1 MTFLEVCNIRECLP
15 FKGPAHEAF
24 VNPPP
29 PPNLESS
36 GKGESQEHPL
46 TNEDFRK
53 LMMTPRSSSATPNI
67 SISATKLETA
77 SKLLFSDQ
85 LNLENR
91 KQKKTYYAQ
100 LKKQEENMLAELA
113 KKYRDRAKERRDGK
127 VEDGQG
133 GGGGGGGGSGGGGG
147 GGGGGSGG
155 GGGGGGGPGG
165 GADMESLGATAG
177 IRLGID
183 AAERRRQM
191 IQNSK
196 FLGGDMEHTHLVKG
210 LDYALLQKV
219 RSEITHKES
228 EDFELEEAL
237 KDSNPKDKEE
247 EPEEQILFRTRHARS
262 IHRQLFKNKFP
273 ERNDNFL
280 PGRMAY
286 IIELDDDF
294 AESDIPTTLMRS
306 KTDCPHMESQT
317 TLTTNDIVINKLT
330 QILSYLRS
338 GIRNNKKLKKKDKGK
353 LRDDD
358 DKIMKT
364 GNENI
369 SIYDDIGEYN
379 PSSRNRDSRENRD
392 KDKSKDRHKSYFDNP
407 NDYDKLCP
415 SLSNYHHPIPA
426 DMPRFDARLLACY
439 TSSRPW
445 GGQVAK
451 VDALQFDFEMNYVF
465 LRCDIF
471 FLTHGPTDQNYVF
484 YFENHQAP
492 ETADAVEDSDD
503 EVDYSKMDMGNKK
516 GPIGRWDFDTQEEY
530 SDYMSNKEALP
541 KAAFQYGVKMADGR
555 KTRRAGTG
563 KKDEKAELD
572 REWQKISQQVGCYG
586 SPFFP
591 VLCLSRT
598 IGIAHSRPFLDIM
611 VPRCLRHPTKSLDI
625 DQELNS
631 VDLIVTNLRKK
642 AAVVSG
648 AAIKTDDAAAL
659 SDDDAALSDIDA
671 ALSDAE
677 AALSDDDLA
686 LPDDEMVDDEDIDD
700 EEIDDEDDVDAAID
714 TELEGSAEA
723 AIDAEMEGSGA
734 AAAVDIFFENVE
746 GVEL

>member
-407 NDYDKLCP
+407 NDYDV
-415 SLSNYHHPIPA
+415 N
-426 DMPRFDARLLACY
+426 MPRFDARLLACY

-451 VDALQFDFEMNYVF
+451 VD
-465 LRCDIF
+465 
-471 FLTHGPTDQNYVF
+471 
-484 YFENHQAP
+484 
-492 ETADAVEDSDD
+492 
-503 EVDYSKMDMGNKK
+503 
-516 GPIGRWDFDTQEEY
+516 
-530 SDYMSNKEALP
+530 
-541 KAAFQYGVKMADGR
+541 
-555 KTRRAGTG
+555 G
-563 KKDEKAELD
+563 KKKLN
-572 REWQKISQQVGCYG
+572 WPSQGQYHKNIP
-586 SPFFP
+586 SLEFDKK
-591 VLCLSRT
+591 RK
-598 IGIAHSRPFLDIM
+598 M
-611 VPRCLRHPTKSLDI
+611 KRH
-625 DQELNS
+625 
-631 VDLIVTNLRKK
+631 
-642 AAVVSG
+642 
-648 AAIKTDDAAAL
+648 
-659 SDDDAALSDIDA
+659 
-671 ALSDAE
+671 
-677 AALSDDDLA
+677 
-686 LPDDEMVDDEDIDD
+686 
-700 EEIDDEDDVDAAID
+700 
-714 TELEGSAEA
+714 
-723 AIDAEMEGSGA
+723 
-734 AAAVDIFFENVE
+734 
-746 GVEL
+746 

>member
-426 DMPRFDARLLACY
+426 DMPRHSTHHHSNSSSEPVKTTGSKKTKGMNLGGDSYAECY
-439 TSSRPW
+439 P
-445 GGQVAK
+445 G
-451 VDALQFDFEMNYVF
+451 
-465 LRCDIF
+465 
-471 FLTHGPTDQNYVF
+471 
-484 YFENHQAP
+484 AP